1 MKWVDGMQNIAD
13 VLTKAN
19 TDKETLRIFMQDGM
33 MNLVQSDENK
43 AMKEKKRP
51 ERQRRNEKSEKPQR
65 NKEANFFAETAA
77 CRRVEGP

>member
-65 NKEANFFAETAA
+65 NKEAIFF
-77 CRRVEGP
+77 CGDSSLQKS